1 MFVVSE
7 ANHDVVVAYYAWC
20 MASVATADLPERLR
34 LGDGIGCRGLLLLKD
49 ICRTLGAVL
58 GFTVGRFARLCWRPG
73 CATSHQAP
81 ANVSDICL
89 TSRGSSMVQ
98 VTARLPDALGA
109 ELDAAAQQLNR
120 CRADII
126 RQAIEYYLDDI
137 EDLRCG
143 VAALKDP
150 ADPVLDWAEVRDAL
164 LAAD

>member
-1 MFVVSE
+1 
-7 ANHDVVVAYYAWC
+7 
-20 MASVATADLPERLR
+20 
-34 LGDGIGCRGLLLLKD
+34 
-49 ICRTLGAVL
+49 
-58 GFTVGRFARLCWRPG
+58 
-73 CATSHQAP
+73 
-81 ANVSDICL
+81 
-89 TSRGSSMVQ
+89 MVQ

-150 ADPVLDWAEVRDAL
+150 ADPVLNWAEVRV
-164 LAAD
+164 AAGFSRSEYRCSLRMLVAE

>member
-1 MFVVSE
+1 MVTGL
-7 ANHDVVVAYYAWC
+7 
-20 MASVATADLPERLR
+20 ATTSPCIAFEQFTPPEPSSSPSTGRL
-34 LGDGIGCRGLLLLKD
+34 
-49 ICRTLGAVL
+49 
-58 GFTVGRFARLCWRPG
+58 
-73 CATSHQAP
+73 
-81 ANVSDICL
+81 
-89 TSRGSSMVQ
+89 
-98 VTARLPDALGA
+98 TARLRDTFGA

-164 LAAD
+164 LAAGGSLPRGLRMAAQRTGDPRGACRPSP